1 MSEIISIKVQIG
13 NRTYPLK
20 VSGDQELVLQKAAQV
35 VNARLKEYET
45 TFKIKDPQDLLAMC
59 ALQIAAEQ
67 LGAGKQLENNNA
79 EIQKELISLSELVS
93 AFHAEVK

>member
-1 MSEIISIKVQIG
+1 VSETISIKVQIG

-20 VSGDQELVLQKAAQV
+20 ISGDQEMVLQKAAQV
-35 VNARLKEYET
+35 VNSRLKEYET

-67 LGAGKQLENNNA
+67 LGAGKQVEHNEA
-79 EIQKELISLSELVS
+79 DIKKELNTLAELVS
-93 AFHAEVK
+93 LFNTEVK

>member
-1 MSEIISIKVQIG
+1 MSETISIKVQIG

-35 VNARLKEYET
+35 VTSRLKEYET

-67 LGAGKQLENNNA
+67 LGARKQTENNEA
-79 EIQKELISLSELVS
+79 EVKRELNSLAELVS
-93 AFHAEVK
+93 AFNAEVK

>member
-1 MSEIISIKVQIG
+1 VSETISIKVQIG

-20 VSGDQELVLQKAAQV
+20 VSGDQEMVLQKAAQV

-45 TFKIKDPQDLLAMC
+45 TFKIKDPQDLLSMC

-67 LGAGKQLENNNA
+67 LGAVKQVENNEA
-79 EIQKELISLSELVS
+79 EIKNELNTLAELVS
-93 AFHAEVK
+93 AFHSEVK